1 MYNAMT
7 TPIHATPNP
16 IEAKV
21 RPLAQA
27 LLDLAPSVSPAR
39 NWLLALT
46 AAMMAQIPVGKKQQR
61 VTITAGTV
69 QSRSGG
75 VTITGAGW
83 NPPAVTTV
91 TLDEL

>member
-1 MYNAMT
+1 MRVL
-7 TPIHATPNP
+7 IS
-16 IEAKV
+16 AKI
-21 RPLAQA
+21 A
-27 LLDLAPSVSPAR
+27 LT
-39 NWLLALT
+39 LT

-83 NPPAVTTV
+83 NPPAVYQKKNK
-91 TLDEL
+91 